1 MPTSLLHVPIG
12 DRAPEVVNAVIEIPY
27 GSRNKYEYRPA
38 LDAIVR
44 DRVLSTSVRYP
55 TDYGFIPSTRTDDGD
70 PLDIL
75 VAAYEPSFPGC
86 VLRARP
92 VGVLDMTDEK
102 GRDFKIFAVPDDD
115 VRFAEVHTL
124 ADLPAHVPR
133 EVEHFFAIYKQ
144 LEAKQVSVHG
154 WDGRERAHALIRQ
167 YARTSPAGPRDG

>member
-1 MPTSLLHVPIG
+1 MGTSLQHIPIG
-12 DRAPEVVNAVIEIPY
+12 DRAPEVVHAVIEIPY

-55 TDYGFIPSTRTDDGD
+55 TDYGFIPSTLTDDGD

-75 VAAYEPSFPGC
+75 VAAFEPAFPGC
-86 VLRARP
+86 ILRARP

-115 VRFAEVHTL
+115 ARFAEVRTL
-124 ADLPAHVPR
+124 DDLPDIVPR

-144 LEAKQVSVHG
+144 LEAKKVAVHG
-154 WDGRERAHALIRQ
+154 WDGRERAHSLIRQ
-167 YARTSPAGPRDG
+167 FART